1 MASKS
6 PPHQQM
12 RVAPK
17 ARPEGSQVAPK
28 ARPEGRQV
36 APKARLEG
44 SQGQVRSTPPLDPL
58 ENAASPGGAID
69 RAHRRILS
77 ALRASFEFARSQ
89 GAARFALAPGYLRA
103 APSALPV
110 APPGLA
116 AFLTDPGAACFALA
130 PGYLRA
136 APSALPVG
144 PSALPGDLRAAPSA
158 LPVGPSALPGDLRVA
173 PSALHVGP
181 SVPLPTFGPR
191 LRRYLSALRRYLVQ
205 LVLPGGT
212 GSHGVG
218 DGDGAG
224 CCCSDGG
231 ITAGLG

>member
-1 MASKS
+1 M
-6 PPHQQM
+6 
-12 RVAPK
+12 
-17 ARPEGSQVAPK
+17 
-28 ARPEGRQV
+28 
-36 APKARLEG
+36 
-44 SQGQVRSTPPLDPL
+44 DP
-58 ENAASPGGAID
+58 
-69 RAHRRILS
+69 
-77 ALRASFEFARSQ
+77 
-89 GAARFALAPGYLRA
+89 GAACFALAPGYLRA
-103 APSALPV
+103 APSALPCRPSGARRASNGSRGGV
-110 APPGLA
+110 LRTCPWLPSSR
-116 AFLTDPGAACFALA
+116 AFGATCRPSGARRVFTTDPGAACFALA

-205 LVLPGGT
+205 LVLPGGN